1 MSYISELRDTQYIT
15 LYLLRCPQA
24 QAVVLNCAGTPSR
37 QDDDSMAANEKATPQ
52 GWLFPIRRRCHN
64 RPQIV
69 VLPTQSAQHCRLFM
83 PFLNAKVQERLF
95 DADGPPLVC

>member
-52 GWLFPIRRRCHN
+52 GWLFPNPRCRHNQAQIR
-64 RPQIV
+64 
-69 VLPTQSAQHCRLFM
+69 LFPTQSGPPRRLFM